1 MAASDPLETCFPP
14 RGAEEVGD
22 DEHERATTQRAHP
35 RVEELG
41 ERGQRSALEPRSSLE
56 LVQDAQDLDPAATGG
71 NRPLDARPVDR
82 RADAVAVTREEPR
95 QYRREV
101 EDEIALATV
110 HRPEVDRGRKVEEEL
125 SADLAVLEVL
135 AHVRRVEPCRD
146 VPVDVPHVV
155 AEDVLADVRE
165 VEAVSFE
172 DRAVVALQQTVE
184 PADDGPLEPLQ
195 AALSSGGRHVPAT
208 VRSARGCA

>member
-1 MAASDPLETCFPP
+1 MPRAPLASVRETHDRARGTTRGTHPGVERP
-14 RGAEEVGD
+14 RERGRRGA
-22 DEHERATTQRAHP
+22 
-35 RVEELG
+35 LG
-41 ERGQRSALEPRSSLE
+41 PGSSLE

-135 AHVRRVEPCRD
+135 AHVRRVETGRD
-146 VPVDVPHVV
+146 VPVDV
-155 AEDVLADVRE
+155 A
-165 VEAVSFE
+165 
-172 DRAVVALQQTVE
+172 
-184 PADDGPLEPLQ
+184 
-195 AALSSGGRHVPAT
+195 
-208 VRSARGCA
+208 